1 MSKRKL
7 TVLFVFLLV
16 SSNIITFTY
25 TNVSS
30 IKNENRVIMSRREYD
45 EIYDIINNNAKL
57 LRVEN
62 LIGEMFLEEVE
73 DDILLEGKLRGL
85 VDALGDPYSQY
96 LNEDEYGIL
105 MEDSS
110 GVYGGIGVIVS
121 PGDDNLITV
130 VSPIEGTP
138 GDRAGLKSG
147 DKIIMVNGKEYTAD
161 NMNEAVKN
169 MKGDPNTAVQITIV
183 RKGRSGERETLEIEI
198 IREEIKLETVNWKLV
213 DENIGYIRI
222 SSFDELTY
230 EDFKLAL
237 RELEKKQVQGIVLDL
252 RNNPGGLLDSCINI
266 ANELLKGGD
275 IVYTQ
280 DRTLERQYFRA
291 NRSGS
296 DIPLTVIINRGSA
309 SASEILAA
317 AIKDNNRGLIVGE
330 TSLGKGIVQRI
341 RPLSDGTALK
351 LTESEYFS
359 PKGTKIHGLGVKPDI
374 EVELPEDIEF
384 IGVENIGKD
393 IQLQVAIEKLK

>member
-57 LRVEN
+57 IRVEN

-330 TSLGKGIVQRI
+330 TSFGKGIVQRI